1 MTLPRP
7 TINSIKTNLS
17 DAVSSKNPQAVA
29 NAIQLPPLHRRTNPS
44 DGAAASDSTQTHQ
57 QQLKIDGADWS
68 PVLNSLLDCHAAIS
82 S

>member
-29 NAIQLPPLHRRTNPS
+29 NAIQLPPLHHRTNPS
-44 DGAAASDSTQTHQ
+44 DGAAASESTQTHQ